1 MPFDKRHMAACLE
14 FSKPYRCGWCWDGC
28 SPVSAEDCWSSIKS
42 DCCVLGH
49 LHEQRLSFPV
59 THFGWTA
66 KMVQTTS
73 QTLRQ
78 LLDKLKAWKKMF
90 YNMCPLSQ
98 LSAENSLESR
108 DWFKPWHTMWTVET
122 CILMYRG
129 AQQGMSTATTMYLFV
144 CTVCTLFMI
153 LTIKELC
160 EDDGMMV
167 SCVSLEWHGN
177 LCWSVKGPQPP
188 FPSGHWIH
196 LKCSRLTPSLDTSRI
211 IKANSPR
218 QRVWSLNQWEILCF
232 IWYVIYWDMN
242 KYKIWFHEQL

>member
-78 LLDKLKAWKKMF
+78 LLDKMKAWKQMF
-90 YNMCPLSQ
+90 YKMCPLSQ
-98 LSAENSLESR
+98 LSAESSLESIG
-108 DWFKPWHTMWTVET
+108 WFKPWHSMWTVET
-122 CILMYRG
+122 CILMYMGCTTGYVNSNNNVSICMHSMYFVYDFDNKRIVWRLGWWYHVFLWSGMGICVAQSRAPSPLFPG
-129 AQQGMSTATTMYLFV
+129 ATESTWNALAWLLV
-144 CTVCTLFMI
+144 
-153 LTIKELC
+153 
-160 EDDGMMV
+160 
-167 SCVSLEWHGN
+167 
-177 LCWSVKGPQPP
+177 
-188 FPSGHWIH
+188 
-196 LKCSRLTPSLDTSRI
+196 
-211 IKANSPR
+211 
-218 QRVWSLNQWEILCF
+218 
-232 IWYVIYWDMN
+232 
-242 KYKIWFHEQL
+242 